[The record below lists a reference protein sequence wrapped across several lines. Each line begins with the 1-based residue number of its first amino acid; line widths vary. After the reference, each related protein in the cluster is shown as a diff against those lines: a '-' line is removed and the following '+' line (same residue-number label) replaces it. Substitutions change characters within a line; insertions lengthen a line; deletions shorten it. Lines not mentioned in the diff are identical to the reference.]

1 MNAAVDTRSRIIDRA
16 NELMMQR
23 GFNGFSYRDISEPLG
38 VKNAAIH
45 YHFPNKIDLIAALIQ
60 DNHEL
65 LKKSTSRFMQNGGP
79 AREQL
84 EGLFAF
90 TAGQCKSGRPVCVGG
105 ALAADYDQLPEEV
118 QGANQRFMNES
129 AKWMTRVLELGR
141 EQGEFSFEGDPASKA
156 RMILAAIQGGRQ
168 LYRIQGE
175 AYLHDLFAQI
185 RRDLGIQS

>member
-1 MNAAVDTRSRIIDRA
+1 MNAATDTRSLIIDRA

-45 YHFPNKIDLIAALIQ
+45 YHFPSKTDLIAAVIH

-65 LKKSTSRFMQNGGP
+65 LKKSTSRFMENGGP
-79 AREQL
+79 AREQI

-90 TAGQCKSGRPVCVGG
+90 TSAQCKAGRPVCVGG
-105 ALAADYDQLPEEV
+105 ALAADYDQLPEEI
-118 QGANQRFMNES
+118 QNANQRFMNES

-141 EQGEFSFEGDPASKA
+141 EQGELEFEGDPASKA
-156 RMILAAIQGGRQ
+156 RVILAAIQGGRQ
-168 LYRIQGE
+168 LYRILGE
-175 AYLHDLFAQI
+175 TYLQDLFAQI
-185 RRDLGIQS
+185 RRDLGINA